1 MPLLMRTETTAKK
14 LQQGDR
20 FPSLT
25 LKLVTGETVRI
36 PDEMTGRYAA
46 LLFYRGHW

>member
-1 MPLLMRTETTAKK
+1 MGKK

-25 LKLVTGETVRI
+25 LQLIDGRTVRI
-36 PDEMTGRYAA
+36 PEEIPTRYAA
-46 LLFYRGHW
+46 VLFYRGHW

>member
-1 MPLLMRTETTAKK
+1 MGAK

-20 FPSLT
+20 FPPLK
-25 LKLVTGETVRI
+25 LKLVNGETIRI
-36 PDEMTGRYAA
+36 PDEIPTRYAA

>member
-1 MPLLMRTETTAKK
+1 MDAK

-25 LKLVTGETVRI
+25 LKLVDGGTIRVPE
-36 PDEMTGRYAA
+36 EMSTRYLA

>member
-1 MPLLMRTETTAKK
+1 M
-14 LQQGDR
+14 LQQGDK

-25 LKLVTGETVRI
+25 LNLVNGETLRL
-36 PDEMTGRYAA
+36 PDEMSTRYLA

>member
-1 MPLLMRTETTAKK
+1 MDAK

-25 LKLVTGETVRI
+25 LKLVQGGTIRLPNEI
-36 PDEMTGRYAA
+36 PTRYAA